1 MEQRQKRER
10 GRRTAAVGRSAR
22 VRERGSPGCPY
33 MGEAG
38 AGGGIRGGERRRKR
52 ARGAGQATSRE
63 GVRKRR
69 EKVKGRRKMGRAG
82 PNREGEGG
90 EEERGRL
97 GFGPALVF
105 PSFCYFPFFP
115 EFRRGEEKIKP
126 K

>member
-1 MEQRQKRER
+1 M
-10 GRRTAAVGRSAR
+10 
-22 VRERGSPGCPY
+22 
-33 MGEAG
+33 
-38 AGGGIRGGERRRKR
+38 
-52 ARGAGQATSRE
+52 RGAGQATSRE

-82 PNREGEGG
+82 PIREGEGG

-105 PSFCYFPFFP
+105 PSFFYFPFFP
-115 EFRRGEEKIKP
+115 EFRRGEEKRKP